1 MYFRNKFNLEIQRII
16 RNMEEVGAWSHV
28 NNFSRDLWRIETID
42 KKTIKIIPLF
52 MTVQLTSS
60 NKEDKVY
67 DNSIV
72 VAENKGTTIIDTRG
86 ASK

>member
-16 RNMEEVGAWSHV
+16 RNMDEVGAWSHL
-28 NNFSRDLWRIETID
+28 NNFSRDLWRIETVD

-67 DNSIV
+67 DNSMV

>member
-16 RNMEEVGAWSHV
+16 RNMDEVGAWSHV
-28 NNFSRDLWRIETID
+28 NNFSRDLWRIETVD

-72 VAENKGTTIIDTRG
+72 VAENNGTTIIDTRG

>member
-16 RNMEEVGAWSHV
+16 RNMDEVGAWSHV
-28 NNFSRDLWRIETID
+28 NNFSRDLWRIETVD